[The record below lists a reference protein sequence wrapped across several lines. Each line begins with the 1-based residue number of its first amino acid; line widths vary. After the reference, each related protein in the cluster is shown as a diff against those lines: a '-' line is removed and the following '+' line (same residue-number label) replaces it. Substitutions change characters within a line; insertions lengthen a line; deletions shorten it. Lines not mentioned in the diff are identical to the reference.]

1 MLVVF
6 VGILAEQ
13 LAAQSRLDVLE
24 HRELDGFPLVV
35 GSYGRKP
42 VLVCRTGLGRE
53 RGQRAAETVFS
64 AYNPSAVL
72 SLRLA
77 GSVPEQAR
85 PGDLVL
91 CQRTYLCR
99 KGEPPAVPS
108 AEADR
113 RLLALAQQAA
123 RGAGLGYTLGDA
135 LTAASPTAAPV
146 VQHLLRSRQPVAV
159 ADTEGYWLLEAAG
172 QRGIPF
178 LAVRGALGRS
188 FDRAPEILGLTAE
201 RGVLNPRRVAAHLL
215 RRPGK
220 LAGVVQLT
228 LGVRAATRAISRFMK
243 EFLREWSMEP

>member
-6 VGILAEQ
+6 VGILLEQ
-13 LAAQSRLDVLE
+13 MAVQRRLDVLE
-24 HRELDGFPLVV
+24 HLQLDGFPLAL

-53 RGQRAAETVFS
+53 RGQRAAEAVFS

-77 GSVPEQAR
+77 GSLPEQAR
-85 PGDLVL
+85 LGALVL
-91 CQRTYLCR
+91 CQKTYLCR

-123 RGAGLGYTLGDA
+123 QSAGLGYTLGDA
-135 LTAASPTAAPV
+135 LTAASPTAAPL
-146 VQHLLRSRQPVAV
+146 VQQLLRSKQPVAV
-159 ADTEGYWLLEAAG
+159 ADTEGYWLLEAASL
-172 QRGIPF
+172 RGIPF
-178 LAVRGALGRS
+178 LSVRGALGRS
-188 FDRAPEILGLTAE
+188 FDRAPEVLGMTAE

-215 RRPGK
+215 RRPTK
-220 LAGVVQLT
+220 LAGLLQLT
-228 LGVRAATRAISRFMK
+228 FGVRVAARTISRFMK